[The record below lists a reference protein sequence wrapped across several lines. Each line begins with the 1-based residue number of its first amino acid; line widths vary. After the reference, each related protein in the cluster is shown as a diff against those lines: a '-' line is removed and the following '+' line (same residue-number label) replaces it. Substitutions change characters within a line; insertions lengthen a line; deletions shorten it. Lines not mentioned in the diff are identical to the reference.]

1 MGFEPGV
8 VVNSGAKIKRPEQLA
23 SQIALAIRSKHALLN
38 ALRVSL
44 QKGEAGPMNMQ
55 TTAPIALTALAAILL
70 TACERGE
77 RAEHSGSPLEGAW
90 SVASI
95 HVTGPDS
102 ATHTTVQPSL
112 FLFGDKHYSMMR
124 VTGNGP
130 RTLAAT
136 DSATDVEKL
145 AAYNSFIANTGT
157 YEVADSTLTIHPV
170 VARSPNYMGGSD
182 KYHFRAS
189 GDTLWLSN
197 TGADIRTRIGG
208 QLVGPT
214 GTPNAT
220 MLVLVRQK

>member
-1 MGFEPGV
+1 MKMQTTTP
-8 VVNSGAKIKRPEQLA
+8 
-23 SQIALAIRSKHALLN
+23 IALA
-38 ALRVSL
+38 
-44 QKGEAGPMNMQ
+44 
-55 TTAPIALTALAAILL
+55 ALTAILL

-77 RAEHSGSPLEGAW
+77 RAEHSESPLEGAW

-102 ATHTTVQPSL
+102 ANTTVQPSL
-112 FLFGDKHYSMMR
+112 FLFGDKRYSMMR
-124 VTGNGP
+124 GTGAQP
-130 RTLAAT
+130 RALAAT
-136 DSATDVEKL
+136 DSATDAEKL
-145 AAYNSFIANTGT
+145 AAYDSFIANSGT

-182 KYHFRAS
+182 IYHFRVS

-208 QLVGPT
+208 QLVGPK

>member
-1 MGFEPGV
+1 
-8 VVNSGAKIKRPEQLA
+8 
-23 SQIALAIRSKHALLN
+23 
-38 ALRVSL
+38 
-44 QKGEAGPMNMQ
+44 MNVH
-55 TTAPIALTALAAILL
+55 TTAPIALAVLAASLL
-70 TACERGE
+70 TACEGAE
-77 RAEHSGSPLEGAW
+77 RSESPLEGAW

-95 HVTGPDS
+95 HVSGPDS
-102 ATHTTVQPSL
+102 AASTTVQPSL

-124 VTGNGP
+124 VTGNQP

-136 DSATDVEKL
+136 DSPTDAEKL
-145 AAYNSFIANTGT
+145 AAYNSFIANTGA

-170 VARSPNYMGGSD
+170 VARSPNYMSGGSD
-182 KYHFRAS
+182 ICHFRVS

>member
-1 MGFEPGV
+1 MKMQTTTP
-8 VVNSGAKIKRPEQLA
+8 
-23 SQIALAIRSKHALLN
+23 IALA
-38 ALRVSL
+38 
-44 QKGEAGPMNMQ
+44 
-55 TTAPIALTALAAILL
+55 ALTAILL

-77 RAEHSGSPLEGAW
+77 RAEHSESPLEGAW

-102 ATHTTVQPSL
+102 ANMTVQPSL
-112 FLFGDKHYSMMR
+112 FLFGDKGYSMMR
-124 VTGNGP
+124 VTGAQP
-130 RTLAAT
+130 RALAAT
-136 DSATDVEKL
+136 DSDTDAEKL
-145 AAYNSFIANTGT
+145 AAYDSFIANSGT

-182 KYHFRAS
+182 IYHFRVS

-208 QLVGPT
+208 QLVGPK